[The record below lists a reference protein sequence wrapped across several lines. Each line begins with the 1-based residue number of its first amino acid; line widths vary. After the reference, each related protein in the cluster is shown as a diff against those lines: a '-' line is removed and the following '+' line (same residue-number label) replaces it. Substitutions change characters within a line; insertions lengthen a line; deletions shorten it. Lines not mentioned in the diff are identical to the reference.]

1 MEIQTGLARQTWS
14 QQCWHGRRRDGNKRR
29 LRLDTKIRKIP
40 LWHMKMATR
49 ANLPGKVHPP
59 IRFADICPHS
69 WSQDELEPIPSRPIG
84 VKDGPDLLFFAS
96 TCLFTSFLFF
106 LLNFS
111 HLLFPSFLFEL
122 STSFL
127 PYLIS
132 LLTFLPSFLPSFNTS
147 FLHTFYLFFLFFFKS
162 LPSSFAQS
170 YFSAFLPSVPVQ
182 R

>member
-1 MEIQTGLARQTWS
+1 
-14 QQCWHGRRRDGNKRR
+14 
-29 LRLDTKIRKIP
+29 
-40 LWHMKMATR
+40 MKMATR

-96 TCLFTSFLFF
+96 TCLFTSFLLFF

-132 LLTFLPSFLPSFNTS
+132 LLTFIPSFLQHFLPSYLLFIYLFFVNHCLLPLLKATFLPSFLLYRSNAIIH
-147 FLHTFYLFFLFFFKS
+147 FLCS
-162 LPSSFAQS
+162 
-170 YFSAFLPSVPVQ
+170 
-182 R
+182 